1 MTTPAIGVACTPNS
15 TAPSDPPSAS
25 PPGPPRTRSGAI
37 AWQRLPAA
45 PGEIEISLA
54 GATAVLD
61 ALWDSPEMTAHAR
74 SAGRRQRLE
83 STYHDMPGG
92 LLKGRM
98 ATLRLR
104 RVGRRCIQTL
114 KSGDPADPVHRG
126 EWETGVAGFAYEL
139 DAFTDPAARDGLAGV
154 EAAALVPILTTRVL
168 RRVKVLEIPDNPA
181 TGDGAAVIE
190 AALDQGTIEAGGT
203 SQPISEIELELK
215 RGDPAALFTI
225 ARALVAAAPL
235 RVETLSKA
243 ARGWS
248 LADDAPPGWS
258 KAEKTAVRAKATVDE
273 AFSVIVVD
281 CVRHWVANQAAAAD
295 GRHPEGVHQMR
306 VALRRLRSAVQVFR
320 DVLAPERYET
330 LAEESKWLADE
341 LGDARDWDVFDEE
354 LLAPVRAG
362 LGDDADLAQLSGH
375 VDRFRS
381 AGGDRARAAIASG
394 RAAGLLVDLW
404 HWIEQKG
411 WRGEADGEQR
421 AVLDG
426 RIVGFADRLLDAAHR
441 RAMKAGKGFRKLSP
455 AGRHKVRIRMKRL
468 RYLSEFFAELYPA
481 KRTKGYLKA
490 MEALQSA
497 LGHLNDVAVAQARLA
512 ELAAADPATARAA
525 GLVLGWHGRGAVD
538 VDSDLVKSWEQFAE
552 TSPFWHTD
560 R

>member
-1 MTTPAIGVACTPNS
+1 MTTPAPGVACTPNA
-15 TAPSDPPSAS
+15 APSDPSPAS
-25 PPGPPRTRSGAI
+25 PAGPPRTRSGAI

-54 GATAVLD
+54 GASAVLD
-61 ALWDSPEMTAHAR
+61 ELWDGPDLARHAR

-83 STYHDMPGG
+83 STYHDLPDGV
-92 LLKGRM
+92 LKGRM

-114 KSGDPADPVHRG
+114 KSGHPADPVRRG
-126 EWETGVAGFAYEL
+126 EWEAEVPGFAYDL
-139 DAFTDPAARDGLAGV
+139 DAFADPAARDVLAGV
-154 EAAALVPILTTRVL
+154 DPDALQPVLSTRVV
-168 RRVKVLEIPDNPA
+168 RRVKVLEIPDDPA

-190 AALDQGTIEAGGT
+190 AALDQGIIEAGGA
-203 SQPISEIELELK
+203 SEPISEIELELK
-215 RGDPAALFTI
+215 RGDPAALFTL
-225 ARALVAAAPL
+225 ALALVAAGPL

-243 ARGWS
+243 ARGWA
-248 LADDAPPGWS
+248 LADDAPPAWS
-258 KAEKTAVRAKATVDE
+258 KAEKTAVRAKASVGE
-273 AFSVIVVD
+273 AFAVILVD

-306 VALRRLRSAVQVFR
+306 VALRRLRSTVQVFR
-320 DVLAPERYET
+320 GVLAPERFAT
-330 LAEESKWLADE
+330 LAADAKWLADE

-362 LGDDADLAQLSGH
+362 LGDDADLAQLSRH
-375 VDRFRS
+375 VERFRS
-381 AGGDRARAAIASG
+381 AGGERARAAIASG
-394 RAAGLLVDLW
+394 RAARLLVELW
-404 HWIEQKG
+404 HWIEQAG
-411 WRGEADGEQR
+411 WRAEADGEQR

-441 RAMKAGKGFRKLSP
+441 RAMKAGKGFRTLSP

-481 KRTKGYLKA
+481 KRAKGYLRA
-490 MEALQSA
+490 METLQEA
-497 LGHLNDVAVAQARLA
+497 LGHLNDVAVAQTRLA

-525 GLVLGWHGRGAVD
+525 GLVLGWHGRGAAD
-538 VDSDLVKSWEQFAE
+538 VDSDLVKSWQQFAE